1 MGGKSADHRTIFCH
15 PAVIA
20 CKSDY
25 KGQRD
30 TVNTS
35 LQSGFVI
42 RLSSLPM
49 LMLNFSKSDSL
60 NDLVLLYLPTY
71 LIAPLKSYSLTHTKT
86 HLNTLHTLS
95 LSLLYLSSLS
105 RWSKVHCLI
114 FLKIVAK
121 FFQVS
126 QLHNLCVYFI
136 SASTRETSLNHF
148 VLHRQQYLIVNVVLI
163 RNKIYLAYER
173 H

>member
-1 MGGKSADHRTIFCH
+1 MIYQGRTIGGKSADDRTIFCH
-15 PAVIA
+15 TAVIA

-30 TVNTS
+30 PMKTS

-49 LMLNFSKSDSL
+49 LMLNFYKSDSL
-60 NDLVLLYLPTY
+60 NDLVLLYLPTYLPTY

-126 QLHNLCVYFI
+126 
-136 SASTRETSLNHF
+136 
-148 VLHRQQYLIVNVVLI
+148 
-163 RNKIYLAYER
+163 
-173 H
+173 